1 MQVQAGDRASKH
13 STDFQGAI
21 RGIQRVCVASVAL
34 LDHFQIHV
42 NQIFQHSLYV
52 RLSTRYARISITR
65 GPMVL

>member
-34 LDHFQIHV
+34 LDMLELV
-42 NQIFQHSLYV
+42 
-52 RLSTRYARISITR
+52 
-65 GPMVL
+65 